1 MAYPRTKRIGEE
13 IRKIIGQML
22 YEGQI
27 KDRHVLGSKSLI
39 SVTSVDVVRDLRYAY
54 VYISVLGN
62 DAQAVLEGLTSA
74 AGFVRR
80 EVGKELKLRYTPEIV
95 FRIDDSIEK
104 GAYLSKLINEVNQH
118 NHDEKSEAEVD
129 SKELDEDDIDADE
142 TDESEE

>member
-27 KDRHVLGSKSLI
+27 KDRNVLGSPSLI

-54 VYISVLGN
+54 VYISVLGK
-62 DAQAVLEGLTSA
+62 DAEAVMAGLTSA
-74 AGFVRR
+74 SGFVRR
-80 EVGKELKLRYTPEIV
+80 EVGKELKLRYTPQIV

-104 GAYLSKLINEVNQH
+104 GAYLSKLINEVNK
-118 NHDEKSEAEVD
+118 HDDAKD
-129 SKELDEDDIDADE
+129 STEEFDEDEVEEE
-142 TDESEE
+142 TQE